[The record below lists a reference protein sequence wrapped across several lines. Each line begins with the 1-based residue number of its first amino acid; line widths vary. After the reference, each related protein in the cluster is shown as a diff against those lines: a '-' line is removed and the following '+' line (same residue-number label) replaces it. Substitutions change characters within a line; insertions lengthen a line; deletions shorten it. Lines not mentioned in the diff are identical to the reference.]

1 MRSINSLPGV
11 LNETVTFSQP
21 ATPVLPVTDH
31 YTEFLYG
38 FVNGATTG
46 FCGGYT
52 SSAQSDYA
60 SVMPGLSAGQFTP
73 LPPDT
78 VGTTGETVRI
88 ASSSTQDGPTGTG
101 CSGYIIFYLDLTYAL
116 RTEIVFLNGTT
127 PVTLLGLSTVPA
139 QHFLYGFPIAKGLAV
154 TPPGNVIGNVGTI
167 WLGVGATFSGTTGF
181 STKNY
186 MWNRPRDGFISSAV
200 YCVPRGVQATLWS
213 VKFNS
218 SRSAAVAFQTLFR
231 VNRASPW
238 QLLAEDVVS
247 DTAVIQRSIAG
258 GFYSTGAEFTCIA
271 KRTEGTAATECNFVL
286 TAHELKPQVYRPAT
300 F

>member
-1 MRSINSLPGV
+1 MRAINTLPDV
-11 LNETVTFSQP
+11 QNENVTFSQP
-21 ATPVLPVTDH
+21 ATPVIPVTDH

-52 SSAQSDYA
+52 SSTPSDYA
-60 SVMPGLSAGQFTP
+60 SVMPGVASGQFTP

-88 ASSSTQDGPTGTG
+88 ASSSAQDGPTGTG
-101 CSGYIIFYLDLTYAL
+101 CWGYIIFYLDLEYAP

-127 PVTLLGLSTVPA
+127 PVTLTGLSLIPA
-139 QHFLYGFPIAKGLAV
+139 QHFLYGFPIAKGSAV
-154 TPPGNVIGNVGTI
+154 TPPGNIIGNVGTI
-167 WLGVGATFSGTTGF
+167 WLGVGATFSGATGF
-181 STKNY
+181 NTKNY

-200 YCVPRGVQATLWS
+200 YCVPRGVHAALWS
-213 VKFNS
+213 VKFNAT
-218 SRSAAVAFQTLFR
+218 RSTAVSFQTLFR

-247 DTAVIQRSIAG
+247 ATAVIQRSIAG
-258 GFYSTGAEFTCIA
+258 GFYTAGAEFTCIA
-271 KRTEGTAATECNFVL
+271 KRTEGTSATECNFVL
-286 TAHELKPQVYRPAT
+286 TAHELKSHLYRPAL